1 MSYHLGLATL
11 DYAIIGIYF
20 FVVLAI
26 GLWIGSKTKSGTDLF
41 LAGRSLRWPAIG
53 FSLFASNISSTTLIG
68 LIGAAYAG
76 GLYVSNYEWM
86 AAVVLV
92 FMTFTFIP
100 IFLRTKISTIP
111 EFLERRFGRSS
122 RRYFSA
128 LTIFTSVFVDTAGAL
143 YAGAVVLK
151 AFFPE
156 LDLGY
161 TCMVLAVVAGL
172 YTAAGGLAAV
182 VYTDMIQAVV
192 LLAGAVLLT
201 YMVFSHPN
209 VDFSIAAIKGSI
221 SGEMFHVLRPI
232 DDPHLPWLGTLI
244 GVPILGFYFWCNN
257 QYIIQRVLGARSV
270 DDARWG
276 ALFGGLLKLPVLFIM
291 VLPGLVAT
299 MIFPDVPAA
308 NQDQIFP
315 MMVTQLLPVG
325 IVGLVMAGLVAAIM
339 SSIDSTLNSTSAL
352 VTFDFVKVARPDIS
366 EKSMANVGRLV
377 MGIVMVVSALFAPM
391 IAHMGGL
398 FAYLQEALAF
408 IVPPVTV
415 IFIMGV
421 FSKRGNA
428 RSALMT
434 MLIGHGF
441 SIGVFALQK
450 MEILPAIHFTI
461 VAGLLFAVSVGIFF
475 ITSRGEARKTDA
487 ELADLLV
494 GNNPPPQ
501 PGLKNYKLQG
511 AALLTLTFAIVAMF
525 STWTQI
531 AWMVSGFA
539 LVGIVYF
546 SGKTAKQA
554 GEASDEVLAEE

>member
-161 TCMVLAVVAGL
+161 TCIVLAVVAGL

-192 LLAGAVLLT
+192 LLAGACCSPT
-201 YMVFSHPN
+201 WCS
-209 VDFSIAAIKGSI
+209 AIKRRLLNRSDPRLHQRK
-221 SGEMFHVLRPI
+221 MFHVPSI

-244 GVPILGFYFWCNN
+244 GENSRFLLLVQQPIHY
-257 QYIIQRVLGARSV
+257 S
-270 DDARWG
+270 
-276 ALFGGLLKLPVLFIM
+276 
-291 VLPGLVAT
+291 
-299 MIFPDVPAA
+299 
-308 NQDQIFP
+308 
-315 MMVTQLLPVG
+315 
-325 IVGLVMAGLVAAIM
+325 
-339 SSIDSTLNSTSAL
+339 
-352 VTFDFVKVARPDIS
+352 ARPW
-366 EKSMANVGRLV
+366 
-377 MGIVMVVSALFAPM
+377 
-391 IAHMGGL
+391 
-398 FAYLQEALAF
+398 
-408 IVPPVTV
+408 
-415 IFIMGV
+415 
-421 FSKRGNA
+421 
-428 RSALMT
+428 
-434 MLIGHGF
+434 
-441 SIGVFALQK
+441 
-450 MEILPAIHFTI
+450 
-461 VAGLLFAVSVGIFF
+461 
-475 ITSRGEARKTDA
+475 RK
-487 ELADLLV
+487 EHR
-494 GNNPPPQ
+494 
-501 PGLKNYKLQG
+501 
-511 AALLTLTFAIVAMF
+511 
-525 STWTQI
+525 
-531 AWMVSGFA
+531 
-539 LVGIVYF
+539 
-546 SGKTAKQA
+546 
-554 GEASDEVLAEE
+554 